1 MDRQDL
7 KQYKYTQEWIK
18 GRLEYIQEYKSMIE
32 NITQTLSDMPKGSR
46 KVEDSVAEKIAKLI
60 DSIDELIDKINA
72 HQEKQG
78 KILEQ
83 LDKVE
88 QPYRLILDKVYIQG
102 KTLVRVADE
111 MSYSYGD
118 ICRKHGIALKK
129 FDKVE

>member
-1 MDRQDL
+1 MNRLDL
-7 KQYKYTQEWIK
+7 KQYRYTQEWIK
-18 GRLEYIQEYKSMIE
+18 ARMEYLEEYKSTIT
-32 NITQTLSDMPKGSR
+32 NISQILSDMPKGSR
-46 KVEDSVAEKIAKLI
+46 KVEDSAAEKIAKLI
-60 DSIDELIDKINA
+60 DSIDELINKINA
-72 HQEKQG
+72 HQEKQS

-111 MSYSYGD
+111 MNYSYGD